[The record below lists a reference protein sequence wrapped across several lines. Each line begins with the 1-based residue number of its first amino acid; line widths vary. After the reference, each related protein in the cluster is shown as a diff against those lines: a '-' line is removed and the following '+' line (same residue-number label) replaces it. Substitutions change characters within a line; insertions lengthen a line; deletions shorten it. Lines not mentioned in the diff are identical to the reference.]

1 MKIKRTGNP
10 GVAMNRIAERMAKR
24 KEEAED
30 LVLRAADAIM
40 EHDSQIAR
48 LERNVDKLIQ
58 WAILKHEPQGLEL
71 SDEPPF

>member
-1 MKIKRTGNP
+1 MKIKRTM
-10 GVAMNRIAERMAKR
+10 AMNRIAERMAKR
-24 KEEAED
+24 KEETED
-30 LVLRAADAIM
+30 LVLRAAEEFKQL
-40 EHDSQIAR
+40 EHRICR